1 MNQENQKKAL
11 IIATVSGFAA
21 QFEMNH
27 IQILQE
33 QGYEVHYA
41 ANFKNPH
48 YGRDNS
54 RLSGTGIFC
63 HQVDFAR
70 SPFYI
75 KSNGKAYFQLKK
87 LMEEVSFQLV
97 HCHTP
102 VGGALGRVVARK
114 YQKKGTKIFYTAHG
128 FHFYKGAPWL
138 NWVLYFPVEWWLAR
152 YTDVLITINK
162 EDFCL
167 AKKWLPARKIEKI
180 HGVGISREACQN
192 IIVDREKKRKELG
205 VNLGDYLLV
214 SVGELTKRK
223 NHQIVLKALGR
234 LKQEGQGKNLC
245 YLICGEGP
253 EREHLYKVIEQE
265 GLKEE
270 VLLAGYRTDVREI
283 LSVSDCFIFPSKQE
297 GLPVALME
305 AMAIGLPIICS
316 DIRGNRD
323 LLGNGKWL
331 VNQSIKEYEKAI
343 KEVIYS
349 TKVKTELAITYDSK
363 EVEKESRKIYN
374 QI

>member
-1 MNQENQKKAL
+1 M
-11 IIATVSGFAA
+11 
-21 QFEMNH
+21 
-27 IQILQE
+27 
-33 QGYEVHYA
+33 
-41 ANFKNPH
+41 
-48 YGRDNS
+48 
-54 RLSGTGIFC
+54 
-63 HQVDFAR
+63 
-70 SPFYI
+70 
-75 KSNGKAYFQLKK
+75 
-87 LMEEVSFQLV
+87 
-97 HCHTP
+97 
-102 VGGALGRVVARK
+102 
-114 YQKKGTKIFYTAHG
+114 
-128 FHFYKGAPWL
+128 
-138 NWVLYFPVEWWLAR
+138 
-152 YTDVLITINK
+152 
-162 EDFCL
+162 
-167 AKKWLPARKIEKI
+167 
-180 HGVGISREACQN
+180 
-192 IIVDREKKRKELG
+192 
-205 VNLGDYLLV
+205 
-214 SVGELTKRK
+214 TKRK

-265 GLKEE
+265 GLKGE